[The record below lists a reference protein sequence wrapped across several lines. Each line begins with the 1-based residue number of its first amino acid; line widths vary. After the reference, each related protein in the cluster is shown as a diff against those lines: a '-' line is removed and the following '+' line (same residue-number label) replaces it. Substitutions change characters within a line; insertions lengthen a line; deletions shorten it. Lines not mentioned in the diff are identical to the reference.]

1 MISNLISS
9 GEEVRRIKMYLKYK
23 NSIVKLENNKP
34 IFDFRFWFEH
44 ALWILKPILF
54 FLMMMFVYKYLWSS
68 NPNNEV
74 VAEGLNQNIVDTIMM
89 LNNNSFVDNFGT
101 FLIFGYMYSVLK
113 KFMNGYTLQRALI
126 PQQFNISGI
135 LNTALNGGWYFVALI
150 LFYELLSSDQFIFLF
165 VVFASVYF
173 FKFIERFISFLFII
187 HRLKKYDHNK
197 IKKAYYDNETQKEYT
212 CEENKPNQVDKNSRS
227 IKISFT
233 NFIESLKAPYEILY
247 TMNEV
252 KNLIK
257 NDSNEAITFRQIK
270 TIDLIGVSPNEK
282 QLTWLFKVFLAI

>member
-1 MISNLISS
+1 
-9 GEEVRRIKMYLKYK
+9 
-23 NSIVKLENNKP
+23 
-34 IFDFRFWFEH
+34 
-44 ALWILKPILF
+44 
-54 FLMMMFVYKYLWSS
+54 MMMFVYKYLWSS

-74 VAEGLNQNIVDTIMM
+74 VAEGLNQNIVDSIMM
-89 LNNNSFVDNFGT
+89 LNNNSFVANFGT

-113 KFMNGYTLQRALI
+113 KFLNGFTLQRALI
-126 PQQFNISGI
+126 PQQFNLSWI

-150 LFYELLSSDQFIFLF
+150 LFYELLSSDQFTFLF

-197 IKKAYYDNETQKEYT
+197 IKKTYYDNETQKEYT

-257 NDSNEAITFRQIK
+257 NDSNEAITFCQIR
-270 TIDLIGVSPNEK
+270 TIDLIGISPNEK